1 MLEIKNVY
9 KTFNPG
15 TVNQKVALNDL
26 NLTLEDGDFVTV
38 IGGNG
43 AGKSTMLNAVA
54 GVWPVDMGK
63 IIIDGKDITRL
74 PEHKRAA
81 YIGRVF
87 QDPMMGTAA
96 TMQIDENLALAARR
110 GAGRTLRVGIT
121 KKENAEYHE
130 LLKTLGLGLEDRMT
144 SKVGLLSGGQRQA
157 VTLLMATLK
166 KPKLL
171 LLDEHTAALDPQ
183 TAQRVMDI
191 TDRLV
196 RENHLTT
203 LMITHNMRDAIHYGN
218 RLLMLHNGRI
228 VLDISGEEKARL
240 TVPDLLALFSKVS
253 GQEYDNDRALLA

>member
-1 MLEIKNVY
+1 MKSTTTVKKNYEFRRMYAKGKSGVSSCLVVY
-9 KTFNPG
+9 YRKNRLG
-15 TVNQKVALNDL
+15 HNRL
-26 NLTLEDGDFVTV
+26 GVTV
-38 IGGNG
+38 
-43 AGKSTMLNAVA
+43 STKLGHAV
-54 GVWPVDMGK
+54 VRNRVRR
-63 IIIDGKDITRL
+63 RL
-74 PEHKRAA
+74 RE
-81 YIGRVF
+81 
-87 QDPMMGTAA
+87 
-96 TMQIDENLALAARR
+96 
-110 GAGRTLRVGIT
+110 
-121 KKENAEYHE
+121 
-130 LLKTLGLGLEDRMT
+130 LGLGLEDRLT
-144 SKVGLLSGGQRQA
+144 TKVGTLSGGQRQA
-157 VTLLMATLK
+157 LTLLMATLQ

-228 VLDISGEEKARL
+228 VMDISGEEKARL

>member
-1 MLEIKNVY
+1 MLTLDHIS

-15 TVNQKVALNDL
+15 TINEKRALDGL
-26 NLTLEDGDFVTV
+26 SLHLKPGDFVTV

-43 AGKSTMLNAVA
+43 AGKSTMQNAICGTWQPDEGSIELD
-54 GVWPVDMGK
+54 GVNVSS
-63 IIIDGKDITRL
+63 L
-74 PEHKRAA
+74 PEYKRAR
-81 YIGRVF
+81 Y
-87 QDPMMGTAA
+87 
-96 TMQIDENLALAARR
+96 
-110 GAGRTLRVGIT
+110 
-121 KKENAEYHE
+121 
-130 LLKTLGLGLEDRMT
+130 LGLGLEDRLT
-144 SKVGLLSGGQRQA
+144 TKVGTLSGGQRQA
-157 VTLLMATLK
+157 LTLLMATLQ

-191 TDRLV
+191 PDRLV

>member
-1 MLEIKNVY
+1 M
-9 KTFNPG
+9 
-15 TVNQKVALNDL
+15 ALDHL
-26 NLTLEDGDFVTV
+26 SLTLRDGDFVTV

-43 AGKSTMLNAVA
+43 AGKSTMQNAICGTWQPDEGSIELD
-54 GVWPVDMGK
+54 GVNVSS
-63 IIIDGKDITRL
+63 L
-74 PEHKRAA
+74 PEYKRAR
-81 YIGRVF
+81 Y
-87 QDPMMGTAA
+87 
-96 TMQIDENLALAARR
+96 
-110 GAGRTLRVGIT
+110 
-121 KKENAEYHE
+121 
-130 LLKTLGLGLEDRMT
+130 LGLGLEDRLT
-144 SKVGLLSGGQRQA
+144 TKVGTLSGGQRQA
-157 VTLLMATLK
+157 LTLLMATLQ

-191 TDRLV
+191 PDRLV